1 MLVYGKNSC
10 EEVLLQNMENVQRVY
25 LDRNF
30 KDKKIISLLEKLKF
44 YPIFYTKYELDELVN
59 CRH

>member
-30 KDKKIISLLEKLKF
+30 KDKKIISLLEK
-44 YPIFYTKYELDELVN
+44 
-59 CRH
+59 

>member
-1 MLVYGKNSC
+1 MLVYGKISC

-30 KDKKIISLLEKLKF
+30 KDKKKISLLEK
-44 YPIFYTKYELDELVN
+44 
-59 CRH
+59 